1 MTETYSSPELLPMP
15 ATLQLVEELRLLA
28 SLAIAFRGGS
38 EL

>member
-1 MTETYSSPELLPMP
+1 MKVKYSSSDLLHMP